1 MYRRLSSPVMWT
13 HLFIA
18 AGVALWA
25 QTHLLAAALLA
36 ASTGCSLLHHAKG
49 EADPFFYRLDVAMA
63 TVTLVITLVLV
74 VPVANNQEAISL
86 ALIAVVA
93 FFFKDM
99 ATVVASPEA
108 YDYWHSLWH
117 VCVGAGQCMMAMIYS
132 SHQWTLQ

>member
-1 MYRRLSSPVMWT
+1 MYRGISSPVMWT

-18 AGVALWA
+18 AAVVLWS

-36 ASTGCSLLHHAKG
+36 ASTGCSLIHHAKG
-49 EADPFFYRLDVAMA
+49 EADPFCYRLDVAMA

-74 VPVANNQEAISL
+74 VPVATSQEAIYL
-86 ALIAVVA
+86 ALLAVVA

-108 YDYWHSLWH
+108 YD
-117 VCVGAGQCMMAMIYS
+117 
-132 SHQWTLQ
+132 